1 MPSEPDSKSLLLVP
15 GPVAVDCTG
24 GVTAVGREAAC
35 SGAEAAG
42 EAVVKGREPC
52 SPSLMAKRAETI
64 RNIPATPAENQ
75 RRVWLT
81 DRALGMAGSGVLLGA
96 EFIE

>member
-15 GPVAVDCTG
+15 GPVAADCTG

-35 SGAEAAG
+35 SGAEAAA
-42 EAVVKGREPC
+42 EAVVKGLESC
-52 SPSLMAKRAETI
+52 SPSLIAKRAETI

-75 RRVWLT
+75 RRVWLA
-81 DRALGMAGSGVLLGA
+81 DRALVVAGRGVLLGA